1 VPARAPVRP
10 GETRRMTDTIT
21 LTGIIATDP
30 RVVTTEAGLDIV
42 SFRLASTH
50 RRFDRAKDEWV
61 DGDTNW
67 YTVTAFRALAAN
79 AGQSL
84 HKGER
89 VVVLGRLRVRAWEA
103 GDRSGTTVEVDADAI
118 GHDLRWGR
126 SSFTRA
132 TAVTAQ
138 AASAET
144 GAGGAGQDAATPAA
158 PEAPA
163 AADAWAT
170 GVEPAPDETAPGGS
184 ASDQSASDGSAPG
197 SSAPVGDDASR
208 PGVAADRVLSGPDD
222 PPF

>member
-1 VPARAPVRP
+1 VPARAPHRSR
-10 GETRRMTDTIT
+10 ETRRMTDTIT

-30 RVVTTEAGLDIV
+30 RVVTTEAGLDIA

-50 RRFDRAKDEWV
+50 RRFDRVKEEWV

-67 YTVTAFRALAAN
+67 YTVTAFRALGAN

-103 GDRSGTTVEVDADAI
+103 GDKSGTTVEVDADAI

-126 SSFTRA
+126 SAFVRSSSAAAAPAAGAET
-132 TAVTAQ
+132 TAGGAAGEGVAGPVVE
-138 AASAET
+138 APASAPSAPADAWSTQGAGAPDEQVPGSPET
-144 GAGGAGQDAATPAA
+144 GADPVV
-158 PEAPA
+158 PA
-163 AADAWAT
+163 AA
-170 GVEPAPDETAPGGS
+170 GPAD
-184 ASDQSASDGSAPG
+184 
-197 SSAPVGDDASR
+197 PVA
-208 PGVAADRVLSGPDD
+208 RVGD

>member
-1 VPARAPVRP
+1 VPARGPARP
-10 GETRRMTDTIT
+10 GETRGMTDTIT

-30 RVVTTEAGLDIV
+30 RVVTTEAGLDIA

-50 RRFDRAKDEWV
+50 RRFDRAANEWV

-67 YTVTAFRALAAN
+67 YTVTAFRALGAN

-126 SSFTRA
+126 SAFTRSTA
-132 TAVTAQ
+132 TA
-138 AASAET
+138 AAPAAGSEP
-144 GAGGAGQDAATPAA
+144 GAGGAAGGSTDGPAPGPDTAA
-158 PEAPA
+158 PVVPGALAGGEGGW
-163 AADAWAT
+163 AADV
-170 GVEPAPDETAPGGS
+170 GPAPDEHLAPTA
-184 ASDQSASDGSAPG
+184 AP
-197 SSAPVGDDASR
+197 AGDD
-208 PGVAADRVLSGPDD
+208 GAADPVARVGD

>member
-1 VPARAPVRP
+1 MPARAPALSR
-10 GETRRMTDTIT
+10 ETPRMTDTIT

-30 RVVTTEAGLDIV
+30 RVVTTEAGLDIA

-50 RRFDRAKDEWV
+50 RRFDRVKDEWV

-67 YTVTAFRALAAN
+67 YTVTAFRALGAN

-103 GDRSGTTVEVDADAI
+103 GDKSGTTVEVDADAI

-126 SSFTRA
+126 SAFVRSTS
-132 TAVTAQ
+132 
-138 AASAET
+138 AAAAPSGSSEAA
-144 GAGGAGQDAATPAA
+144 AGGAAGDAATSPGAESPASSGGWATDGGPAVDELA
-158 PEAPA
+158 PSAAGTPGEAARHEP
-163 AADAWAT
+163 ADA
-170 GVEPAPDETAPGGS
+170 V
-184 ASDQSASDGSAPG
+184 
-197 SSAPVGDDASR
+197 
-208 PGVAADRVLSGPDD
+208 DRVGV

>member
-1 VPARAPVRP
+1 MPARPPARSR
-10 GETRRMTDTIT
+10 ETPRMTDTIT

-30 RVVTTEAGLDIV
+30 RVVTTEAGLDIA

-50 RRFDRAKDEWV
+50 RRFDRVKDEWV

-67 YTVTAFRALAAN
+67 YTVTAFRALGAN

-103 GDRSGTTVEVDADAI
+103 GDKSGTTVEVDADAI

-126 SSFTRA
+126 SAFVRSTS
-132 TAVTAQ
+132 
-138 AASAET
+138 AAAAPSGPSEAA
-144 GAGGAGQDAATPAA
+144 AGGAAGDAATSPGAESPASSGGWATDGGPAVDELA
-158 PEAPA
+158 PSAAGTPGEAARHEP
-163 AADAWAT
+163 ADA
-170 GVEPAPDETAPGGS
+170 V
-184 ASDQSASDGSAPG
+184 
-197 SSAPVGDDASR
+197 
-208 PGVAADRVLSGPDD
+208 DRVGV

>member
-1 VPARAPVRP
+1 MPARPPARSR
-10 GETRRMTDTIT
+10 ETPRMTDTIT

-30 RVVTTEAGLDIV
+30 RVVTTEAGLDIA

-50 RRFDRAKDEWV
+50 RRFDRVKDEWV

-67 YTVTAFRALAAN
+67 YTVTAFRALGAN

-103 GDRSGTTVEVDADAI
+103 GDKSGTTVEVDADAI

-126 SSFTRA
+126 SAFVRSTS
-132 TAVTAQ
+132 
-138 AASAET
+138 AAAAPT
-144 GAGGAGQDAATPAA
+144 GASEAAAGGAAGDAT
-158 PEAPA
+158 
-163 AADAWAT
+163 
-170 GVEPAPDETAPGGS
+170 TAPGAETPASSSGGWATDGGPAVDEQAPS
-184 ASDQSASDGSAPG
+184 AAGTAGEAASHEPA
-197 SSAPVGDDASR
+197 DA
-208 PGVAADRVLSGPDD
+208 VDRVGV

>member
-1 VPARAPVRP
+1 VPARAPARSR
-10 GETRRMTDTIT
+10 ETPRMTDTIT

-30 RVVTTEAGLDIV
+30 RVVTTEAGLDIA

-50 RRFDRAKDEWV
+50 RRFDRVKDEWV

-67 YTVTAFRALAAN
+67 YTVTAFRALGAN

-103 GDRSGTTVEVDADAI
+103 GDKSGTTVEVDADAI

-126 SSFTRA
+126 SAFVRSTS
-132 TAVTAQ
+132 
-138 AASAET
+138 AAAAPT
-144 GAGGAGQDAATPAA
+144 GVSEAAAGGGAGDAATA
-158 PEAPA
+158 PGAEAPA
-163 AADAWAT
+163 SSSGGWAT
-170 GVEPAPDETAPGGS
+170 GGGPALDEQAPSAAGTAGEAARHEPVDVVER
-184 ASDQSASDGSAPG
+184 
-197 SSAPVGDDASR
+197 VGT
-208 PGVAADRVLSGPDD
+208 

>member
-10 GETRRMTDTIT
+10 RETRRMTDTIT

-132 TAVTAQ
+132 TAAAAAPT
-138 AASAET
+138 ASAEM
-144 GAGGAGQDAATPAA
+144 GGGGAVQDAAAEAA
-158 PEAPA
+158 PDAPGP
-163 AADAWAT
+163 ADPWAT
-170 GVEPAPDETAPGGS
+170 DGEPAPDE
-184 ASDQSASDGSAPG
+184 SAPDG
-197 SSAPVGDDASR
+197 PAAERDDASR
-208 PGVAADRVLSGPDD
+208 PGAAADRVVSGPDD

>member
-1 VPARAPVRP
+1 
-10 GETRRMTDTIT
+10 MTDTIT

-30 RVVTTEAGLDIV
+30 RVVTTEAGLDIA

-50 RRFDRAKDEWV
+50 RRFDRVKDEWV

-67 YTVTAFRALAAN
+67 YTVTAFRALGAN

-103 GDRSGTTVEVDADAI
+103 GDKSGTTVEVDADAI

-126 SSFTRA
+126 SAFVRSTS
-132 TAVTAQ
+132 TA
-138 AASAET
+138 AAPSA
-144 GAGGAGQDAATPAA
+144 GPDAAAGGAAGDAATAPGVGTPASSPAA
-158 PEAPA
+158 PTGW
-163 AADAWAT
+163 AADDSPALDERGPASPGAAEEPGDGDPADAVARV
-170 GVEPAPDETAPGGS
+170 GV
-184 ASDQSASDGSAPG
+184 
-197 SSAPVGDDASR
+197 
-208 PGVAADRVLSGPDD
+208 

>member
-1 VPARAPVRP
+1 VPARPPARSR
-10 GETRRMTDTIT
+10 ETPRMTDTIT

-30 RVVTTEAGLDIV
+30 RVVTTEAGLDIA

-50 RRFDRAKDEWV
+50 RRFDRVKDEWV

-67 YTVTAFRALAAN
+67 YTVTAFRALGAN

-103 GDRSGTTVEVDADAI
+103 GDKSGTTVEVDADAI

-126 SSFTRA
+126 SAFVRSTSAAAAPTGESEA
-132 TAVTAQ
+132 T
-138 AASAET
+138 
-144 GAGGAGQDAATPAA
+144 AGGAAGDAAT
-158 PEAPA
+158 APA
-163 AADAWAT
+163 VEPSASPSGGWAT
-170 GVEPAPDETAPGGS
+170 GGGPALDEQAPSTSGTAEEPARREPA
-184 ASDQSASDGSAPG
+184 
-197 SSAPVGDDASR
+197 DA
-208 PGVAADRVLSGPDD
+208 VDRVGV

>member
-1 VPARAPVRP
+1 MPARAPARSR
-10 GETRRMTDTIT
+10 ETPRMTDTIT

-30 RVVTTEAGLDIV
+30 RVVTTEAGLDIA

-50 RRFDRAKDEWV
+50 RRFDRVKDEWV

-67 YTVTAFRALAAN
+67 YTVTAFRALGAN

-103 GDRSGTTVEVDADAI
+103 GDKSGTTVEVDADAI

-126 SSFTRA
+126 SAFVRSTS
-132 TAVTAQ
+132 
-138 AASAET
+138 AAAAPT
-144 GAGGAGQDAATPAA
+144 GASEAAAGGAAGEAAAAPAVETPASTSGGWATDGGPAVDEQA
-158 PEAPA
+158 PSAAGTAEEAA
-163 AADAWAT
+163 RRGAADA
-170 GVEPAPDETAPGGS
+170 V
-184 ASDQSASDGSAPG
+184 
-197 SSAPVGDDASR
+197 
-208 PGVAADRVLSGPDD
+208 DRVGV